1 MDGHHPDARK
11 GPGDRT
17 PPTGR
22 LTVTRPLTRGN
33 VVRGPPVGAWS
44 LREGHSIDQLTRFHC
59 EQWIALAERAGTAS
73 PSFLSMA
80 TVVENLERR
89 ARREAA

>member
-1 MDGHHPDARK
+1 M
-11 GPGDRT
+11 
-17 PPTGR
+17 
-22 LTVTRPLTRGN
+22 
-33 VVRGPPVGAWS
+33 GAWS

-89 ARREAA
+89 TRREAA